1 MAIRK
6 LVSAGLGAV
15 FGVALAAGSAQA
27 TTIAETI
34 YFNHLNQWSD
44 NSAERIGVDHSV
56 NGSPAGVL
64 DVGDTLRGIF
74 QIETLEDQSGGNPSI
89 NYGSAGVN
97 ELSGIFEVEVKAIQ
111 VVSDPNNSCGGVPS
125 CTGGTHKLDG
135 DERVNYVFGPNA
147 AFQTQFGGLSGTTMV
162 VFFEDTTPD
171 FKRTGTVAQGEAS
184 ATDGTKVIE
193 LGFSGDPDE
202 FWISIN
208 TPSKPG
214 IAKNVPQGTGLGTF
228 SFAVAFL
235 FNSLFSHWLQVDSG
249 CVILPGGCA
258 GDGLVDV
265 NGSGGVSG
273 TKRSTTKYDIFDN
286 VDLVFRPFIPV
297 PEPATFGMLGVGLTG
312 LGFFLRRRQRA

>member
-1 MAIRK
+1 MSIKK
-6 LVSAGLGAV
+6 LLSAGFGAAC
-15 FGVALAAGSAQA
+15 GLALAAGSAHA
-27 TTIAETI
+27 TSIADTI
-34 YFNHLNQWSD
+34 YINELNQWSD

-56 NGSPAGVL
+56 NGSPTGVL

-89 NYGSAGVN
+89 NYGSAGVH

-111 VVSDPNNSCGGVPS
+111 VVSDPNNSCGGVS
-125 CTGGTHKLDG
+125 GCTGGAHKLDG

-147 AFQTQFGGLSGTTMV
+147 AFQSQFGGLSGSTMV
-162 VFFEDTTPD
+162 VFFEDATPD
-171 FKRTGTVAQGEAS
+171 FTRTGTVAAGEAS
-184 ATDGTKVIE
+184 ATDGTKVVE
-193 LGFSGDPDE
+193 LGFSGDADE
-202 FWISIN
+202 YWVSTN

-228 SFAVAFL
+228 SFGVAFL
-235 FNSLFSHWLQVDSG
+235 FNSLFNQWVQVDSG

-286 VDLVFRPFIPV
+286 VDLVFRPV
-297 PEPATFGMLGVGLTG
+297 PEPGTLGMLGIGLVG
-312 LGFFLRRRQRA
+312 LGFFARTRRQQA